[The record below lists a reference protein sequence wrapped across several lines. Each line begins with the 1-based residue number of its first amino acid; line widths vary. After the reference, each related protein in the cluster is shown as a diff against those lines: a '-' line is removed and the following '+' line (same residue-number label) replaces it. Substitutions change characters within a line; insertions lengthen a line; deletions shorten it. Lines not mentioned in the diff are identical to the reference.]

1 MYSTSPPY
9 AATGQ
14 QASLPQQQPYGRS
27 EGVGYGVSRQAPSGP
42 SLPGTRAPTRAEM
55 LYASYKKPATV
66 DEKEDLPRSPSAASS
81 TTSPE
86 SDTTDPPTT
95 SPIESTP
102 PEPQQ
107 SKAKARSNRLSQRP
121 DAYSSAQPILP
132 AKITFDHSDNAP
144 RRSSEPVP
152 AASLYSSRV
161 APPPI
166 SGPRPLTSSGS
177 GGGQPSL
184 HRGQSYSGPPDPASH
199 HHRYRSATESL
210 PPRAEARSIHSVAS
224 PASNSTGMN
233 AATYTPQ
240 ISRHSSASVSAAYP
254 PYSTTSPQSPPP
266 LPPSI
271 TPATS
276 QASYQYS
283 SQTSPLQY
291 SSPPMSPPPQTPAN
305 GVPVQGMY
313 QPVSPPLQVPVVT
326 QPPATGPR
334 SSTLLQETGKA
345 AAATVGSTLGRIALR
360 VALGSVGDV
369 IGDAI
374 GSVASEA
381 ISSIGA
387 DAATSA
393 LTDSGVVGGLAAGLT
408 AGAGFMDP
416 SSFLTAGM
424 LGGDMTSAFSGDA
437 MSGLTDSFAGLST
450 ADPAAYGGYSTDAFQ
465 NYQTI
470 MESIQANQPSYA
482 DTYSQILQAQQA
494 QQNAA
499 QSQFESIYQS
509 QLQSQQDLMQ
519 QIMQQAQTTQAEA
532 YKTQMEMYQNI
543 LEQSQS
549 TSQPQ
554 YQQNQSPSQYQSPS
568 QHQSPS
574 QYQYQPQ
581 PQQSNHAQ
589 QSYQNPYANPYQT
602 QSQSTPN
609 VAQHPQAH
617 GRPPAHH
624 SATSPY
630 PSSYRPPQMVHPP
643 GRR

>member
-1 MYSTSPPY
+1 MSWLILFTWQDVFYFPSV
-9 AATGQ
+9 
-14 QASLPQQQPYGRS
+14 R
-27 EGVGYGVSRQAPSGP
+27 GYGPASFTSSATTIWYIGGSRICVSRQAPSGP

-55 LYASYKKPATV
+55 LYASYKKAATV

-81 TTSPE
+81 TTAPSPI
-86 SDTTDPPTT
+86 PPTSYDLT
-95 SPIESTP
+95 DRIDPSRAPAKQGEGTLEPIVPTITLQFASGA
-102 PEPQQ
+102 
-107 SKAKARSNRLSQRP
+107 SAYIGAKAFDFKRLR
-121 DAYSSAQPILP
+121 
-132 AKITFDHSDNAP
+132 
-144 RRSSEPVP
+144 
-152 AASLYSSRV
+152 
-161 APPPI
+161 
-166 SGPRPLTSSGS
+166 
-177 GGGQPSL
+177 GGQPSL
-184 HRGQSYSGPPDPASH
+184 HRGQSYSGPPIQHPTTTLSFGDGI
-199 HHRYRSATESL
+199 
-210 PPRAEARSIHSVAS
+210 PPSKAEARSIHSVAS
-224 PASNSTGMN
+224 P
-233 AATYTPQ
+233 P
-240 ISRHSSASVSAAYP
+240 ISRHSNASASAAYP
-254 PYSTTSPQSPPP
+254 HILRRLLKARLRCPFCLASNQ
-266 LPPSI
+266 PSVLSVLVADVSVAVFV
-271 TPATS
+271 T
-276 QASYQYS
+276 
-283 SQTSPLQY
+283 
-291 SSPPMSPPPQTPAN
+291 PMSPHLKPCQRC
-305 GVPVQGMY
+305 PVQGMY

-334 SSTLLQETGKA
+334 SSTLLQDTGKA

-393 LTDSGVVGGLAAGLT
+393 FTDSSVVDGLAAGLT

-424 LGGDMTSAFSGDA
+424 LGGDMTSAVSGDA
-437 MSGLTDSFAGLST
+437 MSGLTESFAGLST
-450 ADPAAYGGYSTDAFQ
+450 TEPAAYGGYSTDAFQ

-549 TSQPQ
+549 TSSHSI
-554 YQQNQSPSQYQSPS
+554 NKISPLRSI
-568 QHQSPS
+568 
-574 QYQYQPQ
+574 
-581 PQQSNHAQ
+581 NHRLSTNHPHNINTNLNKATTLNHRITIHMLIHTKPE
-589 QSYQNPYANPYQT
+589 SV
-602 QSQSTPN
+602 TPN
-609 VAQHPQAH
+609 VSQHPQPRA
-617 GRPPAHH
+617 PTAHH